1 MIRID
6 RYAVAACC
14 LIASQCQF
22 TGNAEAQKA
31 YPAKQ
36 IRFVLGQSPGGGTD
50 ILTRIFATKLSESL
64 GEQVVVENRPGA
76 GGNIGAEFAARSA
89 PDGYTIFMASAPHAI
104 APSLYKKLNYDLGK
118 DFIPLS
124 LVALQQLCLVVHPS
138 LPPKT
143 IKEFV
148 SFLKAHP
155 GKISYAS
162 SGNGGSN
169 HLAGELFKNMAGVD
183 MIHVPYKGSGTST
196 SDVLG
201 GQVPVTFGN
210 LLPILPMIQAGKLRP
225 LGVTALT
232 RSPTLPQVPTIAE
245 SGYPGFEVVNW
256 YGILA
261 PAGTPPDIVK
271 KLNAEIIRIVN
282 LPDVKERYASLGAE
296 PLYGSPE
303 QAADFIKRELE
314 KWAKVVKLSGA
325 RVD

>member
-22 TGNAEAQKA
+22 TENAEAQKA

-245 SGYPGFEVVNW
+245 SGYPSFEVVNW

-261 PAGTPPDIVK
+261 PAGMPPDIVK